1 MGPDCYT
8 LLLWAC
14 CLAAPPLMFFS
25 SHSAALLLGGRRW
38 KRKRKRKQK
47 FRKSQVRSLRLYFQI
62 SCHSNLVLH
71 GIRFSLR
78 ENKWKTMSILFWCL
92 NGRRN
97 ENFGQNWFIVSFLL
111 SYEMENLIS
120 SLLESFHWNSK
131 YFSTLHP
138 SFRLEKDVMNS

>member
-1 MGPDCYT
+1 M
-8 LLLWAC
+8 
-14 CLAAPPLMFFS
+14 PLKSGFTRNKI
-25 SHSAALLLGGRRW
+25 LV
-38 KRKRKRKQK
+38 KRKQMENN
-47 FRKSQVRSLRLYFQI
+47 VNSLL
-62 SCHSNLVLH
+62 
-71 GIRFSLR
+71 
-78 ENKWKTMSILFWCL
+78 ML

-97 ENFGQNWFIVSFLL
+97 ENFGRNWFIVSFLL